1 MTPRQKLWLD
11 ALQPPMYSVA
21 VVPVLVG
28 TAAAW
33 WQMGQVDGLN
43 LALFLLGGVLIL
55 VWLNFSND
63 AFDASTGIDAHNDE
77 SLVTLSGSLSG
88 VLLVAH
94 VCLGLGLL
102 AIASISFRQA
112 DPSVLATVLLCC
124 GLGYAYQGP
133 PWRWGYLGLG
143 EPICFLTFGPMAV
156 MAAYYAQTQLRSP
169 LIWATAIPVGLT
181 TALILFCS
189 HFHQIKDDAAA
200 GKRSPIVRL
209 GTATAA
215 QLIPLWLLAAYGS
228 VAIAMGLRLLPPLT
242 GLYGLGIP
250 LALRLVSLTQR
261 YHGHP
266 ERIRKAKIVAALHHL
281 LCSSG
286 LIVGLLWR
294 G

>member
-1 MTPRQKLWLD
+1 
-11 ALQPPMYSVA
+11 MYSVA

-33 WQMGQVDGLN
+33 WQMGRIDGLN
-43 LALFLLGGVLIL
+43 LALFLVGGVLIV

-63 AFDASTGIDAHNDE
+63 AFDAATGIDIHNDE
-77 SLVTLSGSLSG
+77 SLVTLSGSLNW

-94 VCLGLGLL
+94 VCLGLGWL
-102 AIASISFRQA
+102 AIATISLRQA
-112 DPSVLATVLLCC
+112 DLTVLAIVLLCC

-143 EPICFLTFGPMAV
+143 EPICFATFGPLAV

-209 GTATAA
+209 GTAKAA
-215 QLIPLWLLAAYGS
+215 QLIPLWLFAAYGS
-228 VAIAMGLRLLPPLT
+228 VAIAIVLHLLPPLSA
-242 GLYGLGIP
+242 LYGLGLP
-250 LALRLVSLTQR
+250 LAVRLVRLTQR
-261 YHGHP
+261 DHDQP
-266 ERIRKAKIVAALHHL
+266 TRIRKAKIIAALHHL

-286 LIVGLLWR
+286 LVLGLLWR